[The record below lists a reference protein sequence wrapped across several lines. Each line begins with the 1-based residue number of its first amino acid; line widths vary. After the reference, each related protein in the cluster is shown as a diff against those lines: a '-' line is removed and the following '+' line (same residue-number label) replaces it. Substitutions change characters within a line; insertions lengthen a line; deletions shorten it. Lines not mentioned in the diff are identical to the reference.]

1 MFGRPLWGAGAMS
14 PNRGPV
20 PLGGAAAVA
29 AEGPT
34 PKQHSSMTLS
44 SRGWCP
50 GPDDGSR
57 AETKSRLH
65 RIMRSAIVAP
75 VAVPTTPRGP
85 LGNSRFVRIFLTAS
99 PQWRY
104 LRPPEV
110 HFGRTKVPP
119 FLIWNMT
126 DQLLPAHDPIR
137 EVFLYIPP
145 LPP

>member
-1 MFGRPLWGAGAMS
+1 MS

-44 SRGWCP
+44 SREWCP

-57 AETKSRLH
+57 TETKSRLH

-85 LGNSRFVRIFLTAS
+85 LRQDESSSVFNMKRDGSVVAS
-99 PQWRY
+99 S
-104 LRPPEV
+104 
-110 HFGRTKVPP
+110 
-119 FLIWNMT
+119 
-126 DQLLPAHDPIR
+126 
-137 EVFLYIPP
+137 
-145 LPP
+145 

>member
-1 MFGRPLWGAGAMS
+1 MS

-50 GPDDGSR
+50 GPDDGSL

-85 LGNSRFVRIFLTAS
+85 LRQDESSSVFNMERDGSVVAS
-99 PQWRY
+99 S
-104 LRPPEV
+104 
-110 HFGRTKVPP
+110 
-119 FLIWNMT
+119 
-126 DQLLPAHDPIR
+126 
-137 EVFLYIPP
+137 
-145 LPP
+145 